1 MAGWSPE
8 GAVGVDPAN
17 GLNTR
22 LATVTRT
29 FESPCVGCVALS
41 VDCDGTVTLCVSG
54 EFFKSDTGD
63 HVEAVLAMCGATTLG
78 VSVATVDCVLITT
91 SLIASLA
98 LLVLAETEADES
110 TPAEFDRSR
119 FLLGCD
125 VEDVDRPESGAARGV
140 AVEADR

>member
-1 MAGWSPE
+1 M
-8 GAVGVDPAN
+8 DPAT
-17 GLNTR
+17 GLITR
-22 LATVTRT
+22 LSTVRRT
-29 FESPCVGCVALS
+29 LAALWAGGAAFGLAN
-41 VDCDGTVTLCVSG
+41 CGVTTALRISG
-54 EFFKSDTGD
+54 ECFKRDTGD

-125 VEDVDRPESGAARGV
+125 VEDVDRPESGADRGV